1 MGALAAVWEGVE
13 PAMAEEIGRCKPSER
28 ERDRGC
34 RSESR
39 KGSCSRRAIERNLK
53 EPWEMSAVRGCTL

>member
-13 PAMAEEIGRCKPSER
+13 PAMAGEIGRCKTSER
-28 ERDRGC
+28 EIGF

-39 KGSCSRRAIERNLK
+39 KKGYRA
-53 EPWEMSAVRGCTL
+53 